1 MHGASPA
8 PSTQPPAPSPLSPLM
23 PAQPNQSLAD
33 GVALLGVL
41 CSRDGAI
48 GSRELAR
55 VMGWEPTRANRLL
68 GTLRDL
74 GLAEQD
80 AGRRYRPGPGVHL
93 LAAQCLHGSGLLAA
107 AMPVIRELRR
117 PDLGFAVG
125 VLWQGK
131 VCYLLRAMAGR
142 PVEEGMQRSSLHPAD
157 QSSIGMV
164 LEAAATGAV
173 LTPTAE
179 LAAIR
184 DRGYAIQRN
193 PGATTGSVAVA
204 IPGATPQA
212 PPVAGIAAMAD
223 YAAHAPEALTAILRP
238 AAAAI
243 ARRLHGTATF

>member
-1 MHGASPA
+1 
-8 PSTQPPAPSPLSPLM
+8 M

-55 VMGWEPTRANRLL
+55 QMGWEPTRANRLL

-80 AGRRYRPGPGVHL
+80 AERRYRPGPGVHL

-107 AMPVIRELRR
+107 AMPVIRELRQ
-117 PDLGFAVG
+117 DGIGFAVG

-131 VCYLLRAMAGR
+131 VCYLLRAIAGR
-142 PVEEGMQRSSLHPAD
+142 PIEEGMQRSSLYPAE

-164 LEAAATGAV
+164 LEAAAPGTV
-173 LTPTAE
+173 RTAPE
-179 LAAIR
+179 EIAAIR
-184 DRGYAIQRN
+184 ARGYAIQRN
-193 PGATTGSVAVA
+193 PDGRTGSVAVA
-204 IPGATPQA
+204 IPGASALA
-212 PPVAGIAAMAD
+212 PPVAAIAAMAD
-223 YAAHAPEALTAILRP
+223 YARHPATALADLLRP

-243 ARRLHGTATF
+243 AGRLHAA

>member
-1 MHGASPA
+1 
-8 PSTQPPAPSPLSPLM
+8 M

-55 VMGWEPTRANRLL
+55 LMGWEPTRANRLL

-80 AGRRYRPGPGVHL
+80 AERRYRPGPGVHL

-107 AMPVIRELRR
+107 ALPVIRELRR

-131 VCYLLRAMAGR
+131 VCYILRALAGR
-142 PVEEGMQRSSLHPAD
+142 PVEEGMQRSNLYPAN

-164 LEAAATGAV
+164 LEAALGGTT
-173 LTPTAE
+173 LTPAGE
-179 LAAIR
+179 VAAIR
-184 DRGYAIQRN
+184 ARGFAIQRN
-193 PGATTGSVAVA
+193 PGATTGSVAIA
-204 IPGATPQA
+204 IAGATPQS
-212 PPVAGIAAMAD
+212 PPVAGLAVMAD
-223 YAAHAPEALTAILRP
+223 YATHTPESLAAILRP

-243 ARRLHGTATF
+243 AQRLHDATRSD

>member
-1 MHGASPA
+1 
-8 PSTQPPAPSPLSPLM
+8 M

-55 VMGWEPTRANRLL
+55 QMGWEPTRANRLL

-80 AGRRYRPGPGVHL
+80 AERRYRPGPGVHL

-107 AMPVIRELRR
+107 AMPVIRELRQ
-117 PDLGFAVG
+117 DGIGFAVG

-142 PVEEGMQRSSLHPAD
+142 PIEEGMQRSSLYPAE

-164 LEAAATGAV
+164 LEAAAPGAV
-173 LTPTAE
+173 RTAPE
-179 LAAIR
+179 EIAAIR
-184 DRGYAIQRN
+184 ARGYAIQRN
-193 PGATTGSVAVA
+193 PDGRTGSVAVA
-204 IPGATPQA
+204 IPGASAQA
-212 PPVAGIAAMAD
+212 PPVAAIAAMAD
-223 YAAHAPEALTAILRP
+223 YARHPATALADLLRP
-238 AAAAI
+238 AAADI
-243 ARRLHGTATF
+243 ARRLHAA